1 MGWWV
6 TVGSFRSETIVNVY
20 DHLLFS
26 FLSSSPLPKSVPWH
40 HPAARPNEPRT
51 SRFCGV
57 SELPAQGIHCGCVLW
72 SGDIGFSWL
81 LMASLVIGCYWFVF
95 RYQAVNE
102 LPLRSPSSVTQMT
115 LPNRSAKTSFPL
127 WPPVFCYVLPHD
139 SFLNTNSAYLSSYT
153 SHNESY
159 AYSSAYSSAH
169 VSSPSESP

>member
-1 MGWWV
+1 LVVSGV
-6 TVGSFRSETIVNVY
+6 KLLSTFTTTCCFHFSHQAHFPSLCHDTILQLVRMNQ
-20 DHLLFS
+20 D
-26 FLSSSPLPKSVPWH
+26 
-40 HPAARPNEPRT
+40 

-57 SELPAQGIHCGCVLW
+57 SKLPAQGIHCGCVLW

-102 LPLRSPSSVTQMT
+102 LPRRSPSSVTQMT

-153 SHNESY
+153 SHNESC

>member
-40 HPAARPNEPRT
+40 HPAARPNEPRQ
-51 SRFCGV
+51 
-57 SELPAQGIHCGCVLW
+57 PILW
-72 SGDIGFSWL
+72 CLGTAGARHPLRMRPVVWWYWL

-153 SHNESY
+153 SHNESC